1 MADITPNQLTEQT
14 SVSSAD
20 LVMVYPTGGPLKKIT
35 WLNTVAQIVTDLTS
49 TFLKRD
55 QNLADLNSAGVARTN
70 LGVAYGTSNGT
81 VLEGR
86 DNTIGNNLLVN
97 MAAGTIKGRI
107 STTGAPQD
115 LTGAQV
121 NTILPAATTSAQGP
135 IEIATNAEVITGTDA
150 DKAVVPASLVAAFQS
165 SLGTSGSVTL
175 PGGLI
180 VKWGQASLVTGPQF
194 IDVTF
199 ATPFPTGLYTAYV
212 THYYGSLTTDDQN
225 NAICYIRT
233 QSASQIRIQ
242 RNGSGQALEPPAL
255 YNWIA
260 IGH

>member
-1 MADITPNQLTEQT
+1 MADITPNQLTETT
-14 SVSSAD
+14 SVSSTD
-20 LVMVYPTGGPLKKIT
+20 LAMVYPTGGPLKKIT
-35 WLNTVAQIVTDLTS
+35 WLNFVVQLVSDLTP
-49 TFLKRD
+49 TFLRRD

-97 MAAGTIKGRI
+97 MSAGTIKGRAG
-107 STTGAPQD
+107 STGAPQD

-121 NTILPAATTSAQGP
+121 NAILPAATTSAQGP

-165 SLGTSGSVTL
+165 SLGNTGSVTL

-180 VKWGQASLVTGPQF
+180 VKWGRATITNTNPSVA
-194 IDVTF
+194 VTF
-199 ATPFPTGLYTAYV
+199 GTAFPNGIYWTHAGLYS
-212 THYYGSLTTDDQN
+212 GSATWVSINDMPSTYN
-225 NAICYIRT
+225 EA
-233 QSASQIRIQ
+233 ASGFNIGR
-242 RNGSGQALEPPAL
+242 GSTSIDRDYRWL
-255 YNWIA
+255 A